1 MHLQVKGSELDS
13 LIAIEI
19 ANLLEQVRVREEK
32 GNRDVDGEREG
43 WKEEEM
49 EGRIWQYRGRLLGRA
64 HSACNVLNKDVC

>member
-32 GNRDVDGEREG
+32 GNRDVDGE
-43 WKEEEM
+43 KERGM
-49 EGRIWQYRGRLLGRA
+49 EGGRDGGPDLAVPRETAGK
-64 HSACNVLNKDVC
+64 SAFRV